1 MGGNDVNLAVVVI
14 LVLILLFVA
23 SVGSLHIG
31 HCPGNEPGICISWQ
45 T

>member
-1 MGGNDVNLAVVVI
+1 MNLGALVI

-31 HCPGNEPGICISWQ
+31 GCPGNQPGICISWQ
-45 T
+45 N